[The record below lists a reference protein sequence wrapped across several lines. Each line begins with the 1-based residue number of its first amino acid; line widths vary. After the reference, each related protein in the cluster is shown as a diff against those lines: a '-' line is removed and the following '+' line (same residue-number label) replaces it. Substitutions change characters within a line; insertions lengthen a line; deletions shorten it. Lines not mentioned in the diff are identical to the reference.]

1 MKQIGQDINGEA
13 IADNSGNS
21 VALSADGTRV
31 AIGAVGNDGGSNYGG
46 TCDEYE
52 LPGNE
57 AWCRAY
63 GNDGEAGLAP
73 NENCC
78 VCSKLVEK

>member
-1 MKQIGQDINGEA
+1 MRLVGSFCNSRRMKSRDSRVVWHHCFSIHSTIWIFTVDI
-13 IADNSGNS
+13 
-21 VALSADGTRV
+21 
-31 AIGAVGNDGGSNYGG
+31 YGG

-63 GNDGEAGLAP
+63 GNDGEAGLTP